1 MWYKIYV
8 HWVNLYFFSMF
19 KSFFLHFKTA
29 YLLEFLQLGS
39 DGGEKRK
46 IFHHKNNLICIWY
59 SLVWAGNLVQFGDVF
74 VLCVLFGILQ
84 RGTTGSGT
92 SSGTPME
99 NSQNGKYCKIW
110 STLTEKKHL
119 HKKIDHWRKEILKA
133 RKCCSWSFKWK
144 YLISSLSW
152 LNWF

>member
-1 MWYKIYV
+1 
-8 HWVNLYFFSMF
+8 MF

-29 YLLEFLQLGS
+29 YLFEFLQLGS

-46 IFHHKNNLICIWY
+46 FYHHKNNLICIWY

-110 STLTEKKHL
+110 STLPEKNIYIKRLITEGKK
-119 HKKIDHWRKEILKA
+119 
-133 RKCCSWSFKWK
+133 
-144 YLISSLSW
+144 Y
-152 LNWF
+152 